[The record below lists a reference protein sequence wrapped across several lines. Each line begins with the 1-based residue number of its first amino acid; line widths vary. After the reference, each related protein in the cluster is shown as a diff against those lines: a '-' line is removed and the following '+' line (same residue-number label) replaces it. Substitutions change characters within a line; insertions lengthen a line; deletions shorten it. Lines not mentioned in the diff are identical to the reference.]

1 MSAPTPATGDLR
13 SLAFEHG
20 AAASAV
26 VRLDGGRARIELAN
40 ARFAALAGD
49 GCEGAWLDEVFAGDA
64 PLSAAELRNAAA
76 TGDALA
82 ATAGDRV
89 VEIGVVQL
97 PGDASFVVT
106 LHDVTERAHE
116 VRLLSEAVG
125 RLEDIMDNSA
135 ALIYVKDT
143 EGRYTLVNHHFER
156 RFGLRRE
163 DVIGHTDREVFPLE
177 AATVYEAHDRQVLR
191 TGRALEVEEPATGI
205 EDGSWLS
212 VKFTLLDPEGR
223 PYALGGISTDITD
236 RKRAEAAARDA
247 RDEAERANEA
257 KSEFL
262 SRMSHE
268 LRTPLNAILG
278 FGQLLALDGL
288 EPEAQARV
296 ERILRAGH
304 HLLEL
309 INEVLDITRIEAGGQ
324 ALSLEPVHC
333 CDPLVDALELV
344 RPLAVERGIEL
355 ASDMHGGLHRYV
367 LADPQRLKQVAL
379 NLLSNAIKYN
389 RPGGV
394 VRTYFNETVP
404 GRLRLL
410 VVDTGP
416 GLDSD
421 AAARAFLPFERLAA
435 DSTDI
440 EGTGLGLTLSRSLA
454 QAMGGWVDIEHS
466 APGEGSTFFVE
477 LPLVDRPVAPAAESA
492 GSMARPHTWD
502 IGAARIL
509 YVEDNLSNL
518 ELVES
523 ILSRSPGVELMP
535 AMQGSLALEL
545 ATRHDPDV
553 VLLDLNLP
561 DLAGE
566 EVLRSL
572 RADERTASI
581 PVIVLSADATPS
593 QLARMQNEGIVAYL
607 TKPLNIGLFLDT
619 LRVALAHTRSR

>member
-1 MSAPTPATGDLR
+1 MRAHPPTAGDLR
-13 SLAFEHG
+13 GLAFEHG
-20 AAASAV
+20 AVPSAV
-26 VRLDGGRARIELAN
+26 VRLGGGRLRIELAN

-49 GCEGAWLDEVFAGDA
+49 DCEGRRLDEIVAWDGTGRS
-64 PLSAAELRNAAA
+64 PERELAAA
-76 TGDALA
+76 TGDAIA
-82 ATAGDRV
+82 ATVGGRA
-89 VEIGVVQL
+89 VEIGVMPL
-97 PGDASFVVT
+97 PEEGGFVIT
-106 LHDVTERAHE
+106 LHDVTKRARE
-116 VRLLSEAVG
+116 VRMLSETVG

-135 ALIYVKDT
+135 ALIYVKDI
-143 EGRYTLVNHHFER
+143 EGRYTLVNQHFER

-163 DVIGHTDREVFPLE
+163 DFIGRTDREVFPLE
-177 AATVYEAHDRQVLR
+177 VARVYEAHDREVMR

-212 VKFTLLDPEGR
+212 VKFTLLDPDGR

-247 RDEAERANEA
+247 REEAERANDA

-278 FGQLLALDGL
+278 FGQLLEL
-288 EPEAQARV
+288 ERLEAEARASV

-324 ALSLEPVHC
+324 ALSLAPIHS

-344 RPLAVERGIEL
+344 RPLAIECGVEL
-355 ASDMHGGLHRYV
+355 ATDMHGGLHRYV
-367 LADPQRLKQVAL
+367 LADAQRCKQVAL

-389 RPGGV
+389 RPGGL
-394 VRTYFNETVP
+394 VRTYFSETVP
-404 GRLRLL
+404 GHLRLL

-416 GLDSD
+416 GLDSE
-421 AAARAFLPFERLAA
+421 AAARVFLPFERLAA
-435 DSTDI
+435 DATDV

-454 QAMGGWVDIEHS
+454 EAMGGRVDIAHS
-466 APGEGSTFFVE
+466 APGEGSTFFFE
-477 LPLVDRPVAPAAESA
+477 LPLAERPTVAAPER
-492 GSMARPHTWD
+492 ARLVAHPHTWKL
-502 IGAARIL
+502 GTARIL

-523 ILSRSPGVELMP
+523 ILSRSPGIELIS

-545 ATRHDPDV
+545 AARHDPAV
-553 VLLDLNLP
+553 VLLDLDLP
-561 DLAGE
+561 DLSGE
-566 EVLRSL
+566 EVLRRL
-572 RADERTASI
+572 KADSRTESI
-581 PVIVLSADATPS
+581 PVIVLSADATPA
-593 QLARMQNEGIVAYL
+593 QLARMEREGIVAYL

-619 LRVALAHTRSR
+619 LRVALARTDSS

>member
-1 MSAPTPATGDLR
+1 LED
-13 SLAFEHG
+13 
-20 AAASAV
+20 
-26 VRLDGGRARIELAN
+26 GRARVVLAN
-40 ARFAALAGD
+40 ARLAALAGECD
-49 GCEGAWLDEVFAGDA
+49 GRWLDEIVAGAVGHAELEAAAMTGHAFAG
-64 PLSAAELRNAAA
+64 SV
-76 TGDALA
+76 GDRAVEMG
-82 ATAGDRV
+82 ATA
-89 VEIGVVQL
+89 L
-97 PGDASFVVT
+97 PGAEGFILT
-106 LHDVTERAHE
+106 LHDVTERANE
-116 VRLLSEAVG
+116 VRALSEAVG

-143 EGRYTLVNHHFER
+143 HGRYTLVNQYFER

-163 DVIGHTDREVFPLE
+163 DVIGHTDREVFPLH
-177 AATVYEAHDRQVLR
+177 AARVYEAHDRQVMR
-191 TGRALEVEEPATGI
+191 TGRALEVEEPATGV

-247 RDEAERANEA
+247 RDEAQRANEA

-278 FGQLLALDGL
+278 FGQLLALEQL
-288 EPEAQARV
+288 EDAAQARV

-355 ASDMHGGLHRYV
+355 VSDMHGGLHRYV
-367 LADPQRLKQVAL
+367 LADSQRLKQVAL

-389 RPGGV
+389 RAGGI
-394 VRTYFNETVP
+394 VRTYFNERVP

-416 GLDSD
+416 GLDREQ
-421 AAARAFLPFERLAA
+421 AARVFLPFERLAA

-440 EGTGLGLTLSRSLA
+440 EGTGLGLALSRSLA

-466 APGEGSTFFVE
+466 APGEGSAFFVE
-477 LPLVDRPVAPAAESA
+477 LPLVDRPAVTAAESA
-492 GSMARPHTWD
+492 RLVSQPYTWD
-502 IGAARIL
+502 LGAARIL

-523 ILSRSPGVELMP
+523 ILARSPGVELIP
-535 AMQGSLALEL
+535 AMQGSLALDL
-545 ATRHDPDV
+545 AARHDPDL
-553 VLLDLNLP
+553 VLLDLDLP

-566 EVLRSL
+566 EVLRLL
-572 RADERTASI
+572 RADSRTDSI
-581 PVIVLSADATPS
+581 PVIVLSADATPA
-593 QLARMQNEGIVAYL
+593 QLARMQGEGIVAYL
-607 TKPLNIGLFLDT
+607 TKPLNIGLFLET
-619 LRVALAHTRSR
+619 LRAALAHTGPI

>member
-1 MSAPTPATGDLR
+1 VRALPQAASDLS
-13 SLAFEHG
+13 SLAFEH
-20 AAASAV
+20 AAAPSAV
-26 VRLDGGRARIELAN
+26 VRLVDGRPAIVLAN
-40 ARFAALAGD
+40 ALFAALAG
-49 GCEGAWLDEVFAGDA
+49 GACEGRWLDELV
-64 PLSAAELRNAAA
+64 
-76 TGDALA
+76 TGDLPLQTGAVTVGGRA
-82 ATAGDRV
+82 MEVATAP
-89 VEIGVVQL
+89 Q
-97 PGDASFVVT
+97 PGDSGLVIT
-106 LHDVTERAHE
+106 LHDVSERTQQ
-116 VRLLSEAVG
+116 VRVLSETVG

-143 EGRYTLVNHHFER
+143 RGRYTLVNHHFER

-163 DVIGHTDREVFPLE
+163 DVIGRTDREVFPLE
-177 AATVYEAHDRQVLR
+177 AAEIYEAHDRQVLL
-191 TGRALEVEEPATGI
+191 TGQALEVEEPATGV
-205 EDGSWLS
+205 EGGSWLS
-212 VKFTLLDPEGR
+212 VKFTLLDPDGR
-223 PYALGGISTDITD
+223 AYATGGISTDITD
-236 RKRAEAAARDA
+236 RKRAEAAARAA

-278 FGQLLALDGL
+278 FGQLLALERL
-288 EPEAQARV
+288 EAEAQARV

-309 INEVLDITRIEAGGQ
+309 INEVLDITRIEAGGRVM
-324 ALSLEPVHC
+324 SLQPVHC

-344 RPLAVERGIEL
+344 RPLAIERDIEL

-367 LADPQRLKQVAL
+367 LADSQRLKQVAL

-416 GLDSD
+416 GLDRD
-421 AAARAFLPFERLAA
+421 EAARVFLPFERLAA
-435 DSTDI
+435 DSTNV

-454 QAMGGWVDIEHS
+454 QAMGGWVDIEHT
-466 APGEGSTFFVE
+466 APGEGSTFYVE
-477 LPLVDRPVAPAAESA
+477 LPMVDRPSAPVSERGGPAAQ
-492 GSMARPHTWD
+492 PHTWD
-502 IGAARIL
+502 LGAARIL

-523 ILSRSPGVELMP
+523 ILSRSPEVELIP
-535 AMQGSLALEL
+535 AMQGSLAFEL
-545 ATRHDPDV
+545 AARHDPDV
-553 VLLDLNLP
+553 VLLDLDLP
-561 DLAGE
+561 DLTGE
-566 EVLRSL
+566 EVIRLLKANS
-572 RADERTASI
+572 RTRSI
-581 PVIVLSADATPS
+581 PVIVLSADATPA
-593 QLARMQNEGIVAYL
+593 QLARMENEGIVAYL

-619 LRVALAHTRSR
+619 LRAALAHTDAA

>member
-1 MSAPTPATGDLR
+1 VRALPPTTDDLR
-13 SLAFEHG
+13 GLAFEH
-20 AAASAV
+20 AAVATAV
-26 VRLDGGRARIELAN
+26 VQSEDGRARVVLAN
-40 ARFAALAGD
+40 ARFAALVGEE
-49 GCEGAWLDEVFAGDA
+49 CEDRWLDELVGCEV
-64 PLSAAELRNAAA
+64 PLQIAAA
-76 TGDALA
+76 TGDAIA
-82 ATAGDRV
+82 ATVATRAL
-89 VEIGVVQL
+89 EIGVTSL
-97 PGDASFVVT
+97 PGEDGFVVT
-106 LHDVTERAHE
+106 LQDVTARARQ
-116 VRLLSEAVG
+116 VRELSETVG
-125 RLEDIMDNSA
+125 QLEDIMDNSA

-143 EGRYTLVNHHFER
+143 EGRYMLVNHHFER

-163 DVIGHTDREVFPLE
+163 DVIGHTDREVFPLH
-177 AATVYEAHDRQVLR
+177 AATVYEAHDRQVMR
-191 TGRALEVEEPATGI
+191 TGVAMEVEEPATGLE

-212 VKFTLLDPEGR
+212 VKFTLLDPDGR

-278 FGQLLALDGL
+278 FGQLLVLDGL
-288 EPEAQARV
+288 EEEAQARV

-344 RPLAVERGIEL
+344 RPLAIERGIEL

-394 VRTYFNETVP
+394 VRTYFDETVP

-416 GLDSD
+416 GLDGEQ
-421 AAARAFLPFERLAA
+421 AARVFLPFERLAA
-435 DSTDI
+435 DSTEI

-454 QAMGGWVDIEHS
+454 QAMGGWVDIEHT
-466 APGEGSTFFVE
+466 APGEGSTFFLE
-477 LPLVDRPVAPAAESA
+477 LPLVDRPAAPAAESA
-492 GSMARPHTWD
+492 RLVPQPHTWD
-502 IGAARIL
+502 LGAARIL

-523 ILSRSPGVELMP
+523 ILSRSPGVELIP

-553 VLLDLNLP
+553 VLLDLDLP
-561 DLAGE
+561 DITGE
-566 EVLRSL
+566 EVLRLL
-572 RADERTASI
+572 RADPRTRAI
-581 PVIVLSADATPS
+581 PVIVLSADATPA

-619 LRVALAHTRSR
+619 LRAALAHTASG

>member
-1 MSAPTPATGDLR
+1 MSSLRAFSPAAGDLR

-20 AAASAV
+20 AASAV
-26 VRLDGGRARIELAN
+26 VRLEDARARVVLAN
-40 ARFAALAGD
+40 ARLAALAGE
-49 GCEGAWLDEVFAGDA
+49 CEGRWLDEIVAGA
-64 PLSAAELRNAAA
+64 VGHAELEAAA
-76 TGDALA
+76 MTGHAIAGSVRDRAVEMG
-82 ATAGDRV
+82 ATA
-89 VEIGVVQL
+89 L
-97 PGDASFVVT
+97 PGGEGFVLT

-116 VRLLSEAVG
+116 VRALSEAVG

-143 EGRYTLVNHHFER
+143 HGRYTLVNQYFER

-163 DVIGHTDREVFPLE
+163 DVIGRTDREVFPLH
-177 AATVYEAHDRQVLR
+177 AARVYEKHDRQVMR
-191 TGRALEVEEPATGI
+191 TGRALEVEEPATGV

-247 RDEAERANEA
+247 RDEAQRANEA

-278 FGQLLALDGL
+278 FGQLLALEQL
-288 EPEAQARV
+288 EDAAQARV

-355 ASDMHGGLHRYV
+355 ANDMHGGLHRYV
-367 LADPQRLKQVAL
+367 LADSQRLKQIAL

-389 RPGGV
+389 RAGGI
-394 VRTYFNETVP
+394 VRTYFNESVP

-416 GLDSD
+416 GLDREQ
-421 AAARAFLPFERLAA
+421 AARVFLPFERLAA

-440 EGTGLGLTLSRSLA
+440 EGTGLGLALSRSLA
-454 QAMGGWVDIEHS
+454 QAMGGWVDIEHT
-466 APGEGSTFFVE
+466 APGEGSAFFVE
-477 LPLVDRPVAPAAESA
+477 LPLVDRPAVTAAESA
-492 GSMARPHTWD
+492 RLVSQPYTWD
-502 IGAARIL
+502 LGAARIL

-523 ILSRSPGVELMP
+523 ILARSPGVELIP
-535 AMQGSLALEL
+535 AMQGSLALDL
-545 ATRHDPDV
+545 AARHDPDL
-553 VLLDLNLP
+553 VLLDLDLP

-566 EVLRSL
+566 EVLRLL
-572 RADERTASI
+572 RADSRTVSI
-581 PVIVLSADATPS
+581 PVIVLSADATPA
-593 QLARMQNEGIVAYL
+593 QLARMQGEGIVAYL
-607 TKPLNIGLFLDT
+607 TKPLNIGLFLET
-619 LRVALAHTRSR
+619 LRAALAHTGPI

>member
-1 MSAPTPATGDLR
+1 MRALPPTAGDLR
-13 SLAFEHG
+13 GLAFEYG
-20 AAASAV
+20 AVPSAV
-26 VRLDGGRARIELAN
+26 ARLDEGRLRIELAN

-49 GCEGAWLDEVFAGDA
+49 DCEGRPLDEIVVRDDA
-64 PLSAAELRNAAA
+64 RRWAERELAAA
-76 TGDALA
+76 TGDAIP
-82 ATAGDRV
+82 ATVGDRA
-89 VEIGVVQL
+89 VEIGVM
-97 PGDASFVVT
+97 PIPEDGGFVIT
-106 LHDVTERAHE
+106 LHDVTERARE
-116 VRLLSEAVG
+116 VRMLSETVG

-143 EGRYTLVNHHFER
+143 EGRYTLVNQHFER
-156 RFGLRRE
+156 RFGVRRE
-163 DVIGHTDREVFPLE
+163 DFIGRTDREVFPLDV
-177 AATVYEAHDRQVLR
+177 AIVYEGHDREVMR

-212 VKFTLLDPEGR
+212 VKFTLLDPDGR

-247 RDEAERANEA
+247 REEAERANDA

-278 FGQLLALDGL
+278 FGQLLEL
-288 EPEAQARV
+288 ERLEAEARASV

-324 ALSLEPVHC
+324 ALSLVPIHS

-344 RPLAVERGIEL
+344 RPLAIERGVEL

-367 LADPQRLKQVAL
+367 LADPQRFKQVAL

-389 RPGGV
+389 RPGGL

-404 GRLRLL
+404 GHLRLL

-416 GLDSD
+416 GLDSE
-421 AAARAFLPFERLAA
+421 AAARVFLPFERLAA
-435 DSTDI
+435 DATDV

-454 QAMGGWVDIEHS
+454 QAMGGRVDIAHS
-466 APGEGSTFFVE
+466 APGEGSAFFVE
-477 LPLVDRPVAPAAESA
+477 LPLAERPTVAAPESA
-492 GSMARPHTWD
+492 RLVAHPRTWNLGQARV
-502 IGAARIL
+502 L

-523 ILSRSPGVELMP
+523 ILSRSPGIELIP

-545 ATRHDPDV
+545 AARHDPDV
-553 VLLDLNLP
+553 VLLDLDLP
-561 DLAGE
+561 DLSGE
-566 EVLRSL
+566 EVLRRL
-572 RADERTASI
+572 KADRRTESI
-581 PVIVLSADATPS
+581 PVIVLSADATPA
-593 QLARMQNEGIVAYL
+593 QVARMESEGIVAYL

-619 LRVALAHTRSR
+619 LRAALAPTS

>member
-1 MSAPTPATGDLR
+1 MG
-13 SLAFEHG
+13 E
-20 AAASAV
+20 
-26 VRLDGGRARIELAN
+26 RA
-40 ARFAALAGD
+40 
-49 GCEGAWLDEVFAGDA
+49 
-64 PLSAAELRNAAA
+64 
-76 TGDALA
+76 
-82 ATAGDRV
+82 
-89 VEIGVVQL
+89 VEIGVVAL
-97 PGDASFVVT
+97 PAGGGFVIT
-106 LHDVTERAHE
+106 LLDVTERARE
-116 VRLLSEAVG
+116 VRTLSETVG

-143 EGRYTLVNHHFER
+143 EGRYTLVNQHFER

-163 DVIGHTDREVFPLE
+163 DVIGRTDREVFPLE
-177 AATVYEAHDRQVLR
+177 AAIVYEAHDREVMR

-212 VKFTLLDPEGR
+212 VKFTLLDPDGR

-247 RDEAERANEA
+247 REEAERANDA

-278 FGQLLALDGL
+278 FGQLLEL
-288 EPEAQARV
+288 EQLEAEARASV

-324 ALSLEPVHC
+324 ALSLAPIHC

-344 RPLAVERGIEL
+344 RPLAIERGVEL

-367 LADPQRLKQVAL
+367 LADPQRFKQVAL

-389 RPGGV
+389 RPGGL
-394 VRTYFNETVP
+394 VRTYFNETIP
-404 GRLRLL
+404 GHLRLL

-416 GLDSD
+416 GLDEE
-421 AAARAFLPFERLAA
+421 AAARVFLPFERLTA
-435 DSTDI
+435 DATDV

-454 QAMGGWVDIEHS
+454 QAMGGRVDIAHS
-466 APGEGSTFFVE
+466 APGEGSTFFFE
-477 LPLVDRPVAPAAESA
+477 LPLAERPTESA
-492 GSMARPHTWD
+492 PESARLVAHPRTWNL
-502 IGAARIL
+502 GAARIL

-523 ILSRSPGVELMP
+523 ILSRSPGIEVIP

-545 ATRHDPDV
+545 AARHDPDV
-553 VLLDLNLP
+553 VLLDLDLP
-561 DLAGE
+561 DLSGE
-566 EVLRSL
+566 EVLRRL
-572 RADERTASI
+572 KADSRTQAI
-581 PVIVLSADATPS
+581 PVIVLSADATPAQVERVES
-593 QLARMQNEGIVAYL
+593 EGIVAYL

-619 LRVALAHTRSR
+619 LRVALARADPS

>member
-1 MSAPTPATGDLR
+1 MAAPPPAAGDLR

-20 AAASAV
+20 AVPSAV
-26 VRLDGGRARIELAN
+26 VRLDDGRARVELAN

-49 GCEGAWLDEVFAGDA
+49 DCEDAWLDELVVGDG
-64 PLSAAELRNAAA
+64 PLGGAELRVAA
-76 TGDALA
+76 TSGEAIS
-82 ATAGDRV
+82 ATVGDRV
-89 VEIGVVQL
+89 LEIGAMPL
-97 PGDASFVVT
+97 PRDGSFVVT

-116 VRLLSEAVG
+116 VRLLSETVG

-143 EGRYTLVNHHFER
+143 SGRYTLVNHHFER

-163 DVIGHTDREVFPLE
+163 DVIGRTDREVFPLH
-177 AATVYEAHDRQVLR
+177 AAEVYEAHDRQVLQ

-278 FGQLLALDGL
+278 FGQLLALDRL
-288 EPEAQARV
+288 DDEAQARV
-296 ERILRAGH
+296 ERILRASH

-389 RPGGV
+389 RPGGI
-394 VRTYFNETVP
+394 VRTCFDETVP
-404 GRLRLL
+404 GRLRLR

-416 GLDSD
+416 GLDGD
-421 AAARAFLPFERLAA
+421 AAARVFLPFERLSA

-454 QAMGGWVDIEHS
+454 QAMGGRVDIEHT

-477 LPLVDRPVAPAAESA
+477 LPLVDRPVVTAAESA
-492 GSMARPHTWD
+492 GLIPQPRTWD
-502 IGAARIL
+502 LGAARIL

-518 ELVES
+518 ELVED
-523 ILSRSPGVELMP
+523 ILSRSPGVELIP

-545 ATRHDPDV
+545 ATRHEPDV

-561 DLAGE
+561 DLTGE
-566 EVLRSL
+566 EVLRLL
-572 RADERTASI
+572 RADSRTAPI
-581 PVIVLSADATPS
+581 PVIVLSADATPA
-593 QLARMQNEGIVAYL
+593 QLARMQNEHIVAYL

-619 LRVALAHTRSR
+619 LRVALAHTGSV